1 MFMFRSQLI
10 SWRLR
15 DSVVT
20 NTLQTVFELC
30 NRLQNYLFQNKL
42 GHQGIGTCSY
52 MQYIGAVLWQKG
64 FFPDAVPT
72 KLLLRSRVAG
82 SSYQYPTMLWT
93 SRTIVAHFV
102 TTFVVLV
109 TPGFKSI
116 YINTL
121 LLNKANHEWDSDHFI
136 T

>member
-30 NRLQNYLFQNKL
+30 NRLQNYLFQNKQSL
-42 GHQGIGTCSY
+42 GHRGIGTCSY
-52 MQYIGAVLWQKG
+52 MQYIGTILWQKG

-72 KLLLRSRVAG
+72 KLFLFSRVAG
-82 SSYQYPTMLWT
+82 SSYQYPIIQILFVATMQ
-93 SRTIVAHFV
+93 
-102 TTFVVLV
+102 
-109 TPGFKSI
+109 
-116 YINTL
+116 
-121 LLNKANHEWDSDHFI
+121 KAGYCESCETDSPTDNMLGW
-136 T
+136 